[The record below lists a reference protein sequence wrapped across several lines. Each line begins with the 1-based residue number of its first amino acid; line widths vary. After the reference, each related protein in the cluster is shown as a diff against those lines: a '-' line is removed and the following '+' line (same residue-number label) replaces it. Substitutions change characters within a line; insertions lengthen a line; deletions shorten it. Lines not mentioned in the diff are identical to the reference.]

1 MGMNTE
7 RSVGPRAEGPEPSSQ
22 GSLGSPREGKIV
34 WVVLS

>member
-7 RSVGPRAEGPEPSSQ
+7 RSVGPRAEGPETVFQ
-22 GSLGSPREGKIV
+22 GSLGGPREGKIM